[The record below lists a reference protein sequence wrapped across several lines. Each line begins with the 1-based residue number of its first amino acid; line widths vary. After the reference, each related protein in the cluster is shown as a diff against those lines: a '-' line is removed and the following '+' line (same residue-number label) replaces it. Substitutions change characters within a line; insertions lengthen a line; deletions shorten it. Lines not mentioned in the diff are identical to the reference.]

1 MRIRNGKTICCISGN
16 LWRITNRYLYLL
28 NGIDNLFAR
37 TLFIKI
43 VPGISPAV
51 GIIQGDCITRLF
63 AICIKLYLNTCRTN
77 SILVIAICPGLRHRD
92 TRLAWRIAVCNIVAI
107 DLYAVAIHCIFRNSV
122 RDFFPILILR
132 QILKLIRPDPISICL
147 YHGAVN
153 LRTIR
158 KQVHGD
164 TLRTLD
170 VLIALI
176 IPVLYTRDGDRF
188 HTISQCPAIFN

>member
-16 LWRITNRYLYLL
+16 GRSISGYLSDFFNRIRDLRTILL
-28 NGIDNLFAR
+28 LIQ
-37 TLFIKI
+37 
-43 VPGISPAV
+43 VSPGISPAV

-63 AICIKLYLNTCRTN
+63 AICIKLYLNTCRTD

-164 TLRTLD
+164 TLRTLA

-176 IPVLYTRDGDRF
+176 IPGLCTRDGDRF
-188 HTISQCPAIFN
+188 HTVSQCPAIFN

>member
-16 LWRITNRYLYLL
+16 LWRITNRYLYLID
-28 NGIDNLFAR
+28 GIDNLFAR

-63 AICIKLYLNTCRTN
+63 AICIKLYLNTCRTD

-92 TRLAWRIAVCNIVAI
+92 TRLAWRIAVRDVITFNRGAVVCN
-107 DLYAVAIHCIFRNSV
+107 CFFRN
-122 RDFFPILILR
+122 RIDNLFPILVLR
-132 QILKLIRPDPISICL
+132 QTSKGIGPASIRSGF

-153 LRTIR
+153 FCTIR
-158 KQVHGD
+158 KQVHSD
-164 TLRTLD
+164 ALRAFA
-170 VLIALI
+170 ILI
-176 IPVLYTRDGDRF
+176 ISVIPGLG
-188 HTISQCPAIFN
+188 S